1 MDPDAQNRQKIAQMN
16 QVLQA
21 QREKISAL
29 KNTLISPEA
38 MPDLLKGLLQK
49 NPAIKLV
56 TMSTLL
62 PENILQK
69 KAADHAEN
77 AGKSEPVMSVSVL
90 KDQPVIYRHGV
101 ELTISGQYLDL
112 LQYVEALESL
122 PMHSLWRSALLQT
135 KQFPESELTLRVY
148 TLSLDKTWLSI

>member
-1 MDPDAQNRQKIAQMN
+1 
-16 QVLQA
+16 
-21 QREKISAL
+21 
-29 KNTLISPEA
+29 
-38 MPDLLKGLLQK
+38 
-49 NPAIKLV
+49 
-56 TMSTLL
+56 
-62 PENILQK
+62 
-69 KAADHAEN
+69 
-77 AGKSEPVMSVSVL
+77 MSVSVL